1 MLNGFLINTF
11 KNELLETCTVIRDL
25 SFSTS
30 FFFNWAAYQSLPV
43 YSWQA
48 LWFRPIPKV
57 FFCSPCSSLRPTW
70 TVCVFLHC
78 HHAVVSLP
86 LFRPQTQFCFPLL
99 LFLGPD
105 CVSPSHSAP
114 LSYHN
119 HYPQNPPASPA
130 LLVHTEC
137 PRDYPLDDT
146 IHQSVLHMP
155 HHLGT
160 APLLL
165 LIFEP
170 QGPHSPST
178 L

>member
-1 MLNGFLINTF
+1 MGF
-11 KNELLETCTVIRDL
+11 
-25 SFSTS
+25 SFS
-30 FFFNWAAYQSLPV
+30 NV
-43 YSWQA
+43 HH
-48 LWFRPIPKV
+48 
-57 FFCSPCSSLRPTW
+57 CPCIHDELSDLDPSLRQFLLCSRCPFLSPAW
-70 TVCVFLHC
+70 TVLCAPTLSSCSCQSSFVPSSNP
-78 HHAVVSLP
+78 V
-86 LFRPQTQFCFPLL
+86 LFSPL

-160 APLLL
+160 APQ
-165 LIFEP
+165 LIRIWT
-170 QGPHSPST
+170 T
-178 L
+178 LSIYPDFFMFHPLVKSFLYRWCLTCLTH

>member
-1 MLNGFLINTF
+1 MTLNSLFWTRLSDPHVKFGFTSYA
-11 KNELLETCTVIRDL
+11 KTSSGVD
-25 SFSTS
+25 S
-30 FFFNWAAYQSLPV
+30 FFSNWAAYQSLPV
-43 YSWQA
+43 CSWQA
-48 LWFRPIPKV
+48 HWFRPSQSC
-57 FFCSPCSSLRPTW
+57 FGLCSCCSSLSPTW
-70 TVCVFLHC
+70 TVCGPTLSSCSCQSSFVPFSNP
-78 HHAVVSLP
+78 V
-86 LFRPQTQFCFPLL
+86 LFSPL

-165 LIFEP
+165 LIYEP
-170 QGPHSPST
+170 
-178 L
+178 